1 MPVVG
6 VDAIPDALAKI
17 KEGVMVGSVLNDA
30 KNQGTATLQLAV
42 NAAMGKDPLDG
53 TQWKLDDK
61 KAVRVP
67 YVNINK
73 DNITVAE
80 DAYK

>member
-1 MPVVG
+1 
-6 VDAIPDALAKI
+6 
-17 KEGVMVGSVLNDA
+17 
-30 KNQGTATLQLAV
+30 
-42 NAAMGKDPLDG
+42 MGKDVLDG

-73 DNITVAE
+73 DNLQVAE